1 MKRNG
6 FASEME
12 YKERMAEEGRFMYHF
27 HLCCPS
33 LEELKIQMEELDRK
47 LAEKNLHL
55 DRFGVSLDYAM
66 ALPEGER
73 EKYRSGQGLY
83 MVKQDRKSVV

>member
-1 MKRNG
+1 MEIQERDRIIPGKTNFMKRNG

-33 LEELKIQMEELDRK
+33 LEELKIQMEEIGR
-47 LAEKNLHL
+47 ASC
-55 DRFGVSLDYAM
+55 R
-66 ALPEGER
+66 ER
-73 EKYRSGQGLY
+73 
-83 MVKQDRKSVV
+83 V